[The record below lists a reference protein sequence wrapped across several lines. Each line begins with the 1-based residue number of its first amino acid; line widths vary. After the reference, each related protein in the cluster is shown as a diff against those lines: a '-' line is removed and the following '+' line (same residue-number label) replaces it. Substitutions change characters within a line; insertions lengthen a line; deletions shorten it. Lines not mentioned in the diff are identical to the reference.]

1 MQIQKWQR
9 GIQRRQWFKG
19 ELPHLK
25 KAKRMRMFCVECTT
39 RAATKKCRQC
49 KDKFCVECY
58 ALMHRTGKRKEH
70 NFVNVTPEQDT
81 QQSNNDNAKGKK
93 KKGGGGADAA
103 AAGSG
108 SKKASK
114 KDWEEFYDAEAKAKY
129 WFNKSTG
136 EAAWIKPY

>member
-1 MQIQKWQR
+1 
-9 GIQRRQWFKG
+9 
-19 ELPHLK
+19 
-25 KAKRMRMFCVECTT
+25 
-39 RAATKKCRQC
+39 
-49 KDKFCVECY
+49 
-58 ALMHRTGKRKEH
+58 MHRTGKRKEH